1 MRITL
6 GRPTVDE
13 RKQVL
18 ERAEKNGCNVEEE
31 WVGCTKST
39 PPWPET
45 FPVDKYRIRHHRVQ
59 LGAGEHTYRKAV
71 EQLQKWKQF
80 QLGWAEV
87 DPSTTVRVGQG
98 VCVCAKTFFVWT
110 LNPLRITYV
119 KKGKHGGKEFFT
131 YGHTTQH
138 GHMLAGE
145 EKFLLEWDV
154 KRGDVTYEILSYS
167 KPDNWLSIITY
178 PAVQYF
184 QGKFAK
190 ESIAQMQRTTKM

>member
-1 MRITL
+1 METV
-6 GRPTVDE
+6 PT
-13 RKQVL
+13 
-18 ERAEKNGCNVEEE
+18 
-31 WVGCTKST
+31 
-39 PPWPET
+39 
-45 FPVDKYRIRHHRVQ
+45 
-59 LGAGEHTYRKAV
+59 
-71 EQLQKWKQF
+71 
-80 QLGWAEV
+80 
-87 DPSTTVRVGQG
+87 RVGG
-98 VCVCAKTFFVWT
+98 SGPEHYGSSRT
-110 LNPLRITYV
+110 R
-119 KKGKHGGKEFFT
+119 GKHGGKEFFT

-167 KPDNWLSIITY
+167 KPDNWLSTITY